1 MKDRPGKG
9 LLGWLGR
16 QVGYVAKAAKQDVGA
31 TVIYRNQQVEEQ
43 KLPAKPDLTLRRTTI
58 DEVVR
63 KGRDRIR

>member
-16 QVGYVAKAAKQDVGA
+16 QVGYVSRAARSEVGA
-31 TVIYRNQQVEEQ
+31 TVIYRNQKVEEQ
-43 KLPAKPDLTLRRTTI
+43 KLPAKPNLTLRRTTI

-63 KGRDRIR
+63 NGTDRIK